1 MRQMNDTISR
11 EAVADAINGI
21 ECTRH
26 TTWYEFYQ
34 KVLTAV
40 EKLPPAEHGTNLA
53 EVGTDCISRQAV
65 LNEFCHSCDG
75 WSCNPNTCC
84 KTEWIRKLPVVQ
96 PERKECEEREQ
107 GKCPWYAG

>member
-1 MRQMNDTISR
+1 MND
-11 EAVADAINGI
+11 A
-21 ECTRH
+21 
-26 TTWYEFYQ
+26 
-34 KVLTAV
+34 
-40 EKLPPAEHGTNLA
+40 
-53 EVGTDCISRQAV
+53 ISRQAV

-84 KTEWIRKLPVVQ
+84 KTEWIRKLPTIQ

>member
-1 MRQMNDTISR
+1 MSDLISR
-11 EAVADAINGI
+11 QTAINALYEWECDNKDERDAIDVVNG
-21 ECTRH
+21 
-26 TTWYEFYQ
+26 
-34 KVLTAV
+34 LPSV
-40 EKLPPAEHGTNLA
+40 ELSTN
-53 EVGTDCISRQAV
+53 CISRQAV

-107 GKCPWYAG
+107 GKCSWYAG